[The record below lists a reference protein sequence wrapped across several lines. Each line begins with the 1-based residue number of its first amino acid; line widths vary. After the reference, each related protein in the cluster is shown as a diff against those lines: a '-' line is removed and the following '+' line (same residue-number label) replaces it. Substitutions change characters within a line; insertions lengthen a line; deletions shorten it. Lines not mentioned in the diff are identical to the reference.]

1 MATSKIIE
9 DMCNE
14 AKIHGSIIVLK
25 EMKLSD
31 DQIVTFLESM
41 YDFLSKEEAE
51 KFVKDF
57 ED

>member
-14 AKIHGSIIVLK
+14 AKIHGSIIELK

-31 DQIVTFLESM
+31 DQIVTFL
-41 YDFLSKEEAE
+41 
-51 KFVKDF
+51 VKKKPRNLLKILKIKAGRG
-57 ED
+57 